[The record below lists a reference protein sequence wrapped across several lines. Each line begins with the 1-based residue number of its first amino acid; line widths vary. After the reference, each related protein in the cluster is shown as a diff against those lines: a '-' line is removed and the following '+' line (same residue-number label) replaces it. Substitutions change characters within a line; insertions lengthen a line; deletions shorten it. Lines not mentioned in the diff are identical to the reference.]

1 MEEVML
7 KVAAFVAIIVA
18 GHLAGRSR
26 TLGPRPEQCV
36 SKIVFTFT
44 LPCAIVHAFGAAE
57 FTHDLLILVPL
68 GLACALIPYLAV
80 LGLTRRSERRDRVF
94 YLLNC
99 CGFNIGCFCLPFV
112 QTLFPAQLAVTTCLF
127 DAGNAIMM
135 TGGSYALTGLVAG
148 KGPVEHP
155 VRFVAKRLAK
165 SIAFDA
171 YIILIVLA
179 VAGIHIPDAVVQ
191 FTAPIANANSFLAMF
206 MLGLMIRFE
215 VSREK
220 LAKVARLIG
229 LRVIV
234 SIVASALAFTLLPFD
249 ATTRIVIV
257 MLLWAP
263 ASAMGPT
270 FTLWSDGDFGLAGLA
285 NAITIILGIV
295 ATTTIVLASG
305 VMGIKKAPR
314 QQRNQQ
320 GARERNTRATPRQ
333 HPAKRSALELHDAE
347 RLGKRGHEDDHHEHR
362 CHVLHHDRPGF
373 RHLEG
378 RGDAHLVDDRLR
390 LDDPANE
397 DAGQKRNDRHD
408 NRVGDEVGEVEQ
420 RGAFA

>member
-1 MEEVML
+1 ML

-148 KGPVEHP
+148 KEPVEHP

-179 VAGIHIPDAVVQ
+179 VAEIRIPDAIVQ

-215 VSREK
+215 VDRNK

-229 LRVIV
+229 LRVV
-234 SIVASALAFTLLPFD
+234 V
-249 ATTRIVIV
+249 
-257 MLLWAP
+257 
-263 ASAMGPT
+263 
-270 FTLWSDGDFGLAGLA
+270 
-285 NAITIILGIV
+285 
-295 ATTTIVLASG
+295 
-305 VMGIKKAPR
+305 
-314 QQRNQQ
+314 
-320 GARERNTRATPRQ
+320 
-333 HPAKRSALELHDAE
+333 
-347 RLGKRGHEDDHHEHR
+347 
-362 CHVLHHDRPGF
+362 
-373 RHLEG
+373 
-378 RGDAHLVDDRLR
+378 
-390 LDDPANE
+390 
-397 DAGQKRNDRHD
+397 
-408 NRVGDEVGEVEQ
+408 
-420 RGAFA
+420 

>member
-1 MEEVML
+1 ML

-148 KGPVEHP
+148 KEPVEHP

-179 VAGIHIPDAVVQ
+179 VAGIHIPDAIVQ

-215 VSREK
+215 IDRNK

-229 LRVIV
+229 LRVVV
-234 SIVASALAFTLLPFD
+234 SAVASVLAFSLLPFD

-285 NAITIILGIV
+285 NALTIILGVI

-305 VMGIKKAPR
+305 VVA
-314 QQRNQQ
+314 
-320 GARERNTRATPRQ
+320 
-333 HPAKRSALELHDAE
+333 
-347 RLGKRGHEDDHHEHR
+347 
-362 CHVLHHDRPGF
+362 
-373 RHLEG
+373 
-378 RGDAHLVDDRLR
+378 
-390 LDDPANE
+390 
-397 DAGQKRNDRHD
+397 
-408 NRVGDEVGEVEQ
+408 
-420 RGAFA
+420 

>member
-1 MEEVML
+1 M
-7 KVAAFVAIIVA
+7 
-18 GHLAGRSR
+18 
-26 TLGPRPEQCV
+26 

-68 GLACALIPYLAV
+68 GLACALIPFLAV

-135 TGGSYALTGLVAG
+135 TGGSYALTGLVEG

-155 VRFVAKRLAK
+155 VRFVTKRLAK

-229 LRVIV
+229 LRVVV
-234 SIVASALAFTLLPFD
+234 SIVASALVFAFLPFD

-295 ATTTIVLASG
+295 ATTAIVLASG
-305 VMGIKKAPR
+305 VA
-314 QQRNQQ
+314 
-320 GARERNTRATPRQ
+320 A
-333 HPAKRSALELHDAE
+333 
-347 RLGKRGHEDDHHEHR
+347 
-362 CHVLHHDRPGF
+362 
-373 RHLEG
+373 
-378 RGDAHLVDDRLR
+378 
-390 LDDPANE
+390 
-397 DAGQKRNDRHD
+397 
-408 NRVGDEVGEVEQ
+408 
-420 RGAFA
+420 

>member
-1 MEEVML
+1 ML

-148 KGPVEHP
+148 KEPVEHP

-165 SIAFDA
+165 SDC
-171 YIILIVLA
+171 
-179 VAGIHIPDAVVQ
+179 
-191 FTAPIANANSFLAMF
+191 
-206 MLGLMIRFE
+206 
-215 VSREK
+215 
-220 LAKVARLIG
+220 
-229 LRVIV
+229 LR
-234 SIVASALAFTLLPFD
+234 
-249 ATTRIVIV
+249 
-257 MLLWAP
+257 
-263 ASAMGPT
+263 
-270 FTLWSDGDFGLAGLA
+270 
-285 NAITIILGIV
+285 
-295 ATTTIVLASG
+295 
-305 VMGIKKAPR
+305 
-314 QQRNQQ
+314 
-320 GARERNTRATPRQ
+320 
-333 HPAKRSALELHDAE
+333 
-347 RLGKRGHEDDHHEHR
+347 
-362 CHVLHHDRPGF
+362 CLHHPHRA
-373 RHLEG
+373 
-378 RGDAHLVDDRLR
+378 RGGGNPH
-390 LDDPANE
+390 P
-397 DAGQKRNDRHD
+397 
-408 NRVGDEVGEVEQ
+408 
-420 RGAFA
+420 